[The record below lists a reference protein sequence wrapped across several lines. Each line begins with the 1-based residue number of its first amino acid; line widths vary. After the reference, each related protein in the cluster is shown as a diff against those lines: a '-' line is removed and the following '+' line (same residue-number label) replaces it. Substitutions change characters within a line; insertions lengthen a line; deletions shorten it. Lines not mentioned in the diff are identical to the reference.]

1 MVIVFL
7 FALAPA
13 TAMADCDL
21 LRKFNAVQS
30 NGFNVVFDLSDV
42 ESGKATGSAHY
53 FEEPDFEQVNGQADA
68 TFDGLNLT
76 IDVHWGNG
84 SIGHYEGR
92 IDPGSGHLTGATKDL
107 TLNPSG
113 FQAKVNWVRWESK
126 QKFNCA
132 QEAGASPST
141 IAARCSEYAKT
152 AVQQNNE
159 NVALGCGFTG
169 ARWDS
174 SAAENWC
181 RAVSPD
187 LPVSETAARADALN
201 DCRAQI
207 ALRGQ
212 IDKKPNIPAGEVTTP
227 VTPPPYEPLPPAGAG
242 NLFKQM
248 NP

>member
-1 MVIVFL
+1 
-7 FALAPA
+7 
-13 TAMADCDL
+13 
-21 LRKFNAVQS
+21 
-30 NGFNVVFDLSDV
+30 
-42 ESGKATGSAHY
+42 
-53 FEEPDFEQVNGQADA
+53 
-68 TFDGLNLT
+68 
-76 IDVHWGNG
+76 
-84 SIGHYEGR
+84 
-92 IDPGSGHLTGATKDL
+92 
-107 TLNPSG
+107 
-113 FQAKVNWVRWESK
+113 VNWVHWESK

-132 QEAGASPST
+132 QEAGASPSA

-159 NVALGCGFTG
+159 NAALGCGFAG
-169 ARWDS
+169 ARWES
-174 SAAENWC
+174 NAANHENWC

-212 IDKKPNIPAGEVTTP
+212 IEKKPNIPTEDVTKP
-227 VTPPPYEPLPPAGAG
+227 VTPSPYEPLPPAGTG